1 MVRPNFLENRIMAI
15 HECKKAPWGVYRV
28 CDVFLSSRGEEI
40 ALCQDWDG
48 YFELPAR
55 TVRHHRNITA
65 DEYARRREA
74 EIRRAFGN

>member
-1 MVRPNFLENRIMAI
+1 MAI
-15 HECKKAPWGVYRV
+15 HECKKASWGVYRV

-40 ALCQDWDG
+40 G
-48 YFELPAR
+48 HFELPAR
-55 TVRHHRNITA
+55 TVRHHRNITT